1 MKILLLDPQRDVS
14 HRISKDTSGGY
25 GTGNNFGNKIV
36 PSFLKYLMKKNSNW
50 PPMHAIYTYSA
61 LENTGHEIVYK
72 ENLEDDYNNFDLYII
87 VSSIV
92 CCETEVD
99 IIKLLK
105 SENKKIFVIGPFATN
120 NPDKYNDAGAT
131 IISGESEFYFLKNKD
146 KDFNEDLK
154 KKIVKFE
161 HNFSIDDLPYPAWN
175 KVIKNFD
182 KVNNLFGRGKSV
194 PILGTRGCP
203 YSCQTYCVYPLQQG
217 RKVRQRDPKKIV
229 DEMEYWRR
237 NFGITMFIFRDP
249 VFSINKKHTLDFCKE
264 LFQRNLDIKFVIET
278 HLRILDSDLIKE
290 LLKCGLKGV
299 KVGVESANSDV
310 LNDADRFT
318 VSKDVQ
324 LTKIRELENY
334 KIMVSAMFII
344 GFPTDTEETIN
355 KTINYAKVLNT
366 SFAQFS
372 VWTPYPGTPIF
383 EKYKNKISVKKYESF
398 DQYNLVYKHKLFNP
412 NKIRFFLNRA
422 YTTYYFR
429 FSWIKKHLSKFL

>member
-1 MKILLLDPQRDVS
+1 
-14 HRISKDTSGGY
+14 
-25 GTGNNFGNKIV
+25 
-36 PSFLKYLMKKNSNW
+36 MKKNSHW
-50 PPMHAIYTYSA
+50 PPMHSVYTYA
-61 LENTGHEIVYK
+61 VLAKLGHEVTYEEKLI
-72 ENLEDDYNNFDLYII
+72 NNYNNYDLFII

-99 IIKLLK
+99 LIKLLK
-105 SENKKIFVIGPFATN
+105 SKNKKIFVIGPFSTN

-131 IISGESEFYFLKNKD
+131 VISGESEFYFLKNKD
-146 KDFNEDLK
+146 TNFDEDLK
-154 KKIVKFE
+154 KKIVKFD

-175 KVIKNFD
+175 KVIKNFN
-182 KVNNLFGRGKSV
+182 KVNNLFGRGKSI

-217 RKVRQRDPKKIV
+217 RKVRQRTPKKIV
-229 DEMEYWRR
+229 DEIEYWKK

-249 VFSINKKHTLDFCKE
+249 VFSINKKHTLEFCSE
-264 LFQRNLDIKFVIET
+264 LYGRNLNIKFVIET
-278 HLRILDSDLIKE
+278 HLRILDSGLIKE

-310 LNDADRFT
+310 LSKADRFT

-324 LTKIRELENY
+324 LTKIRELENN

-344 GFPTDTEETIN
+344 GFPEDTEETIK
-355 KTINYAKVLNT
+355 KTIEYAKHLNT

-383 EKYKNKISVKKYESF
+383 DKFKDKILVQKYQSF
-398 DQYNLVYKHKLFNP
+398 DQYNLVYKHTLFDAK
-412 NKIRFFLNRA
+412 KIRFFLSEA
-422 YTTYYFR
+422 YSKYYFR
-429 FSWIKKHLSKFL
+429 ISWITKHLISFLR